1 MLTAIAVAAS
11 ARVAIAGVAWDA
23 PPECGNAA
31 ELAVRVAAQLG
42 RSVGI
47 DEVTARATVVA
58 DGGAYRATVQLGDD
72 EARVLTGASC
82 AEVTDAIALILAL
95 AIRDAPPPP
104 PPSVLPQPPPS
115 RRPGAPIELDLG
127 AELGGDAL
135 LLPGPAVGVGAVLR
149 IAREAWSARM
159 SATIWDG
166 QTAQE
171 RSAAATEVTL
181 VSGQLGLCR
190 RFGPGDGCV
199 IGATGRMTGAGLVGA
214 DAATAA
220 RWWTAAGVRFGGGI
234 PLGRRVVVGAGVDAL
249 VSLVR
254 PRFVFDDGRD
264 AYRTPMVTIRL
275 GIVLTVRIFGGD

>member
-11 ARVAIAGVAWDA
+11 ARVAIADVAWDA

-42 RSVGI
+42 RSVGT
-47 DEVTARATVVA
+47 DEFTARATVVA

-95 AIRDAPPPP
+95 AIRDAPPPSVP
-104 PPSVLPQPPPS
+104 PESPPA
-115 RRPGAPIELDLG
+115 RRPGAPIELELG

-135 LLPGPAVGVGAVLR
+135 LLPGAAIGVGPVLR
-149 IAREAWSARM
+149 VAREAWSARM

-166 QTAQE
+166 QVAQE
-171 RSAAATEVTL
+171 RSSAATEVTL

-199 IGATGRMTGAGLVGA
+199 VGSTGRMTGAGLVGS
-214 DAATAA
+214 DVATAA
-220 RWWTAAGVRFGGGI
+220 RWWSAAGVHVGGAR
-234 PLGRRVVVGAGVDAL
+234 PLGRRVDVGVGVDAL

-254 PRFVFDDGRD
+254 PRFEFDDGRD